1 MFPRSWVQGV
11 TADLKHD
18 RQRVS
23 KIQFALGLRLTIDD
37 IENGGIAD
45 TIHSDGVCLQKGRQ
59 VLDLDVILAVFQLH
73 HCLPFDL
80 QYSKVSNHK
89 VDVSQSKQRL
99 PPLGWTGKQSLN
111 QYHFRWRRTEQR
123 W

>member
-11 TADLKHD
+11 TADLKTD

-59 VLDLDVILAVFQLH
+59 VLDLDVILTVFQFH
-73 HCLPFDL
+73 HYLPLDL
-80 QYSKVSNHK
+80 QIAKLEIKWMSPKANNDYLRSIGLENNH
-89 VDVSQSKQRL
+89 
-99 PPLGWTGKQSLN
+99 
-111 QYHFRWRRTEQR
+111 
-123 W
+123 